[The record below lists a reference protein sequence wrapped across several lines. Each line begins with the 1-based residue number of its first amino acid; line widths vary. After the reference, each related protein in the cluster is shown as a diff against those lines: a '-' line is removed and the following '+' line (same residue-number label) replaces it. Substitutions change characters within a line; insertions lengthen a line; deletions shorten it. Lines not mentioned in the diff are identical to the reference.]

1 MKTVMGILGLSILS
15 AIVGVFAATELHDMA
30 MEADGSRS
38 APGGQPA
45 GSAQP
50 SQRTQQWINH

>member
-30 MEADGSRS
+30 MEADSSRA
-38 APGGQPA
+38 APDAHPGA
-45 GSAQP
+45 VAQP
-50 SQRTQQWINH
+50 SQRTQQWVNH